1 MELKRVIKEYR
12 IFILFAIASVWGNGN
27 MFCFGELP
35 AFGSVSGISSMSGAR
50 QYCDNTS
57 IDRIEGIWEFS
68 EDETTV
74 LIKRNKSRRGT
85 YDIILLQSADCRFFP
100 GDTVGSMRESVDK
113 DKLRLRLRI
122 EADKD
127 PMTCSRECAA
137 VFSEKDG
144 TIKIDPIK
152 LKLGMRTMWFLPKFW
167 RSVKVNINVPSR
179 ELPVGIRRVYPEN
192 TPRLPIYF

>member
-1 MELKRVIKEYR
+1 MEFKRVIKRYK

-27 MFCFGELP
+27 MFCIAGNPVSE
-35 AFGSVSGISSMSGAR
+35 SVSGISSMCEAR

-74 LIKRNKSRRGT
+74 LIKRNKSKRGM
-85 YDIILLQSADCRFFP
+85 YDLILLQSADCRFFP

-113 DKLRLRLRI
+113 NRFRLRLRI

-137 VFSEKDG
+137 TLSEKDG

-167 RSVKVNINVPSR
+167 RSVKVSVNIPSR

-192 TPRLPIYF
+192 IPRLPIYF